1 MENDTMANTVD
12 DEVAKLR
19 RDFEELRTDVRSL
32 MDTMKDSGAQ
42 RGREAWDRARRA
54 GESLQEEVEELRQQ
68 AERKIGAYPVTSV
81 LSSFGLG
88 FLIGLFL
95 DRRR

>member
-1 MENDTMANTVD
+1 MANTVD

-54 GESLQEEVEELRQQ
+54 GESMQEEVEELRQQ

>member
-1 MENDTMANTVD
+1 MANNAD

-19 RDFEELRTDVRSL
+19 RDFDELRKDVSSL
-32 MDTMKDSGAQ
+32 LDTMKDAGAQ
-42 RGREAWDRARRA
+42 RGRDSWERARRA
-54 GESLQEEVEELRQQ
+54 GESLHEEVESLQRQ
-68 AERKIGAYPVTSV
+68 AESKIGDHPMTSV

-88 FLIGLFL
+88 FLIGLLL

>member
-54 GESLQEEVEELRQQ
+54 GESMQEEVEELRQQ